1 MLKRINNKAQAL
13 VEFVILLPIIIMI
26 LFIVIDFAFVFYNKN
41 TLEGMMNDVA
51 LYKQKGKSY
60 EEIKSTLPKDVTLSY
75 KNNNNKSTMTL
86 TTKIDLITPFASTFF
101 NNPYEISTER
111 VILNE

>member
-1 MLKRINNKAQAL
+1 MLRKANNKAQAL

-41 TLEGMMNDVA
+41 ALEGTMNDVA

-60 EEIKSTLPKDVTLSY
+60 DEIKSTLPKDVTLSY
-75 KNNNNKSTMTL
+75 KNNNNKSTVTL
-86 TTKIDLITPFASTFF
+86 TTKINLITPFASTFF
-101 NNPYEISTER
+101 DNPYEISTER